1 MLKGGDKMLLRG
13 AQILLECLK
22 EQNANI
28 IFGYPGGSVIPLYD
42 ALYDELEYFTHIR
55 TAHEQAAVHAAD
67 GYGRATGKVGVC
79 IVTSGPG
86 ATNTITGIATAYMDS
101 IPMVVFTGQVPRSLL
116 GRDSFQEIDIMGI
129 TLSITKHS
137 FIVKDE
143 KKLADTIRKAF
154 KIAQSGRPGPVLVDI
169 PKDVFTSEAEYSPMV
184 NEDKRQK
191 NTYIL
196 DMKKIQE
203 AAKLIR
209 CSKKPIIYA
218 GGGIKTANSSITL
231 CKFAETGDIPVANT
245 LMGLGTIPRNHT
257 LSLGLVGM
265 HGSRET
271 NLAVTNSDLI
281 IAIGARFSD
290 RVIGKVDEFAPKAK
304 IIQIDID
311 ETEIDK
317 NKIVDLSLVGDM
329 STILETLLS
338 YMDQKDRKPW
348 HDEIKTLKAIRLASL
363 KNITKAEN
371 SFTHGDVFQCLNET
385 LEEDIVVTT
394 DVGQHQMWTAQSWNF
409 IKPRTFITSG
419 GLGTMGFGL
428 GAAIGSQMGNLEE
441 RVLLITGDGSFRMSC
456 NELQTIAKYKLP
468 IVIVIMNNHTL
479 GMVRQWQRMFSN
491 GRYCETDIE
500 DEVNYVKLAQA
511 YGIEGF
517 KITSKEELKN
527 VLESVKTG
535 MKPVVIDCLIDKDE
549 GVYPIVP
556 PGKSIQQLVLK

>member
-1 MLKGGDKMLLRG
+1 MLLRG
-13 AQILLECLK
+13 SKILLECLK

-67 GYGRATGKVGVC
+67 GYARTTGKVGVC

-143 KKLADTIRKAF
+143 NKLADTIRKAF
-154 KIAQSGRPGPVLVDI
+154 EIAQSGRPGPVLIDI
-169 PKDVFTSEAEYSPMV
+169 PKDIFTSEAEYSPMV
-184 NEDKRQK
+184 NEEKKQK
-191 NTYIL
+191 NTFL
-196 DMKKIQE
+196 VDMKKIQE
-203 AAKLIR
+203 VAKLIQ
-209 CSKKPIIYA
+209 CAKKPIIYA
-218 GGGIKTANSSITL
+218 GGGIKTANASKTL
-231 CKFAETGDIPVANT
+231 CKFAEMGDIPVANT
-245 LMGLGTIPRNHT
+245 LMGLGTIPRNHS

-290 RVIGKVDEFAPKAK
+290 RVIGKADEFAPKAK

-329 STILETLLS
+329 NTILETLLS
-338 YMDQKDRKPW
+338 YMDQKYRKPW
-348 HDEIKTLKAIRLASL
+348 HDEIKTLKATRVESL
-363 KNITKAEN
+363 KNTAQSEI
-371 SFTHGDVFQCLNET
+371 SFTHEKVLECLNNT
-385 LEEDIVVTT
+385 LEEDIIVTT

-428 GAAIGSQMGNLEE
+428 GAAMGSQMGNLDK
-441 RVLLITGDGSFRMSC
+441 RILLITGDGSFRMSC

-500 DEVNYVKLAQA
+500 DEVNYVKLAEA
-511 YGIEGF
+511 YGIDGF
-517 KITSKEELKN
+517 KVTSKEKLKN
-527 VLESVKTG
+527 VLEYVKIG
-535 MKPVVIDCLIDKDE
+535 MKPVVIDCVIDKDE

-556 PGKSIQQLVLK
+556 PGKSIQQLVLE

>member
-1 MLKGGDKMLLRG
+1 MLLRG
-13 AQILLECLK
+13 SKILLECLK

-42 ALYDELEYFTHIR
+42 ALYDEQEYFTHIR

-67 GYGRATGKVGVC
+67 GYARATGKVGVC

-143 KKLADTIRKAF
+143 NKLADTIRKAF
-154 KIAQSGRPGPVLVDI
+154 EIAQSGRPGPVLIDI
-169 PKDVFTSEAEYSPMV
+169 PKDVFTSEAEYSPMI

-191 NTYIL
+191 TTFLI

-203 AAKLIR
+203 AAKLIQ
-209 CSKKPIIYA
+209 CAKKPIIYA
-218 GGGIKTANSSITL
+218 GGGIKTANGSITL

-245 LMGLGTIPRNHT
+245 LMGLGTIPRGHT

-290 RVIGKVDEFAPKAK
+290 RVIGKADEFAPKAK

-317 NKIVDLSLVGDM
+317 NKTVDLSLVGDM
-329 STILETLLS
+329 NAILETLLS
-338 YMDQKDRKPW
+338 YINQKDRKAW
-348 HDEIKTLKAIRLASL
+348 HDEIKALKDIGIASL
-363 KNITKAEN
+363 KNTTKVEN
-371 SFTHGDVFQCLNET
+371 SFTHENVFQCLNEA
-385 LEEDIVVTT
+385 LDEDIIVTT

-419 GLGTMGFGL
+419 GLGTMGFGI
-428 GAAIGSQMGNLEE
+428 GAAIGSQMGNLDK

-456 NELQTIAKYKLP
+456 NELQTISKYKLP

-500 DEVNYVKLAQA
+500 DEVNYVKLAEA

-517 KITSKEELKN
+517 KVTSKKELKN
-527 VLESVKTG
+527 VLKSVKMG
-535 MKPVVIDCLIDKDE
+535 MKPIVIDCLIDKDE

>member
-1 MLKGGDKMLLRG
+1 MLLKG

-22 EQNANI
+22 EQKANI

-42 ALYDELEYFTHIR
+42 ALYDELEYFTHVR

-67 GYGRATGKVGVC
+67 GYARATGKVGVC

-86 ATNTITGIATAYMDS
+86 ATNTITGVATAYMDS
-101 IPMVVFTGQVPRSLL
+101 IPMVVFTGQVPRSFL

-143 KKLADTIRKAF
+143 NKLADTIRKAF
-154 KIAQSGRPGPVLVDI
+154 EIAQSGRPGPVLIDI
-169 PKDVFTSEAEYSPMV
+169 PKDVFTSEAEYSPMI
-184 NEDKRQK
+184 NEEKKQEDNFR
-191 NTYIL
+191 I
-196 DMKKIQE
+196 DMRKIQE
-203 AAKLIR
+203 AVKLIQY
-209 CSKKPIIYA
+209 SKKPIIYA
-218 GGGIKTANSSITL
+218 GGGIKTANASMTL
-231 CKFAETGDIPVANT
+231 CKFAEIGDIPVANT
-245 LMGLGTIPRNHT
+245 LMGLGTIPRVHT
-257 LSLGLVGM
+257 LSLGMVGM
-265 HGSRET
+265 HGFRET

-290 RVIGKVDEFAPKAK
+290 RVIGKAEEFASKAK

-311 ETEIDK
+311 ETEINK
-317 NKIVDLSLVGDM
+317 NKVVDLSLVGDM
-329 STILETLLS
+329 NTILETLLS
-338 YMDQKDRKPW
+338 YMNQKDRKSW
-348 HDEIKTLKAIRLASL
+348 HDEIKTYKAIGSSSL
-363 KNITKAEN
+363 KKTTKAEN
-371 SFTHGDVFQCLNET
+371 NFTHGNVLQCLNET
-385 LEEDIVVTT
+385 LDEDIIVTT

-409 IKPRTFITSG
+409 LKPRTFITSG

-428 GAAIGSQMGNLEE
+428 GAAMGSQMGNLDK

-456 NELQTIAKYKLP
+456 NELQTISKHKLP
-468 IVIVIMNNHTL
+468 IVIVIMNNHAL

-500 DEVNYVKLAQA
+500 DEVNYVKLAEA

-517 KITSKEELKN
+517 KVTSTMELKN
-527 VLESVKTG
+527 VLESVKMG
-535 MKPVVIDCLIDKDE
+535 MKPIVIDCVIDKDE

-556 PGKSIQQLVLK
+556 PGKSIQQLVLE